1 MRATEAFHE
10 RLKSEVRG
18 TMTPSKLPPDYLNKS
33 SNIRN
38 FEAWDVNGRLGSIE
52 QEFAQIKSTIEKSD
66 TQQEALKESV
76 EMYKARS
83 ECYCYPDYTV

>member
-10 RLKSEVRG
+10 RLKSEVRM
-18 TMTPSKLPPDYLNKS
+18 TMTPSKCPPDYLSKS

-66 TQQEALKESV
+66 TQQEALKESM
-76 EMYKARS
+76 EMYKARG
-83 ECYCYPDYTV
+83 ECCCDVD